1 MNWNANEYTSDHGVF
16 YKDGKQISVPICREC
31 QVQAP
36 CSKWGG
42 KYPYEKESSLLLNYL
57 QPGFTQNLIH
67 KQKLIDD
74 SLSKFTL
81 SREKEKRSVRS
92 FMFLSNLRTF
102 IQFDYQLDK
111 ILKIDPLFAEI
122 LMEAR
127 DRVNAQGGQLYFVY
141 LPGISRYSSS
151 NVDHGNYKKRNEVIS
166 IVQDL
171 KIPVIDIHQNS
182 FINHKDIL
190 SMFALRIG
198 GHYSAYG
205 YKEVANTIIQQVKKY
220 ENNK

>member
-1 MNWNANEYTSDHGVF
+1 MHKVGSYILFT
-16 YKDGKQISVPICREC
+16 C
-31 QVQAP
+31 Q
-36 CSKWGG
+36 
-42 KYPYEKESSLLLNYL
+42 
-57 QPGFTQNLIH
+57 
-67 KQKLIDD
+67 
-74 SLSKFTL
+74 
-81 SREKEKRSVRS
+81 
-92 FMFLSNLRTF
+92 
-102 IQFDYQLDK
+102 
-111 ILKIDPLFAEI
+111 
-122 LMEAR
+122 
-127 DRVNAQGGQLYFVY
+127 
-141 LPGISRYSSS
+141 GISRYSSS

-190 SMFALRIG
+190 SMFSLRMG